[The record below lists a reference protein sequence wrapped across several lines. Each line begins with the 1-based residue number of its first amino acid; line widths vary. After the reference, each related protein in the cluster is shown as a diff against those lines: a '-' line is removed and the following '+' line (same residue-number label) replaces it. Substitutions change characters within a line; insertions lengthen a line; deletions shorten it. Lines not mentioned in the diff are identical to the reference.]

1 SLRIR
6 GRREP
11 DPDDGA
17 HDLRPPLAQ
26 VPRFLHSQP
35 LRVHRGLPHG
45 EPRLPDPELRLRD
58 RRSHSGDPLR
68 GPDPLLAERDLG
80 PRPQGHGLRPVR
92 RDRRQGLGGGGRRV
106 ALQRDVQ
113 QPARLS
119 ARPGSGDG
127 ADRQRDALPAH
138 PPVDCGQGAAGG
150 VARCCRVRLNA
161 RRRLAAARS
170 GNRRMLG
177 LSLVV
182 LMLVF
187 LFLGMPVAFALGVA
201 GAIGLYAYGGFDT
214 VSGILGTVPY
224 RSAAHYTLSTLPMFI
239 LMAQFVSVSGIVD
252 DVFTAAQRWL
262 QRLPG
267 GLAITTI
274 FAAAGMA
281 AMSGSS
287 TASAATLS
295 TMAVPQMVKHGYSP
309 RVATGVVTVAGT
321 LAIMIPPS
329 IAFVLYGIITET
341 SIGRLLI
348 AGIIPGILTAAVYC
362 IGIVLWSRLSPGSM
376 PASTARFTFR
386 QKVASLRNLWPFM
399 ILASIVIG
407 SMYGG
412 LATPTEAAA
421 FGAFGSLV
429 IPLAMGRMSFAS
441 FRTAVV
447 LTMKSTTMIFAI
459 IIGAMIFGYFLTITE
474 STQRLIDYIA
484 ALEVNR

>member
-1 SLRIR
+1 
-6 GRREP
+6 
-11 DPDDGA
+11 
-17 HDLRPPLAQ
+17 
-26 VPRFLHSQP
+26 
-35 LRVHRGLPHG
+35 
-45 EPRLPDPELRLRD
+45 
-58 RRSHSGDPLR
+58 
-68 GPDPLLAERDLG
+68 
-80 PRPQGHGLRPVR
+80 
-92 RDRRQGLGGGGRRV
+92 
-106 ALQRDVQ
+106 
-113 QPARLS
+113 
-119 ARPGSGDG
+119 
-127 ADRQRDALPAH
+127 
-138 PPVDCGQGAAGG
+138 
-150 VARCCRVRLNA
+150 
-161 RRRLAAARS
+161 
-170 GNRRMLG
+170 MLG

-362 IGIVLWSRLSPGSM
+362 IGIMLWSRISPGSM

-399 ILASIVIG
+399 IVASIVIG

-447 LTMKSTTMIFAI
+447 LTLKSTTMIFAI

-484 ALEVNR
+484 ALEVNRWVIMLAIVAMYLVLGCIMDQVAIILVTLPLVFPLVMSLGFDPIWFGVVCTKTAEIGMATPPVGMNAYVVSATTRVPLDEVFRGAGVLIALDFLALAILLAFPALSTWLPSTMMG

>member
-1 SLRIR
+1 
-6 GRREP
+6 
-11 DPDDGA
+11 
-17 HDLRPPLAQ
+17 
-26 VPRFLHSQP
+26 
-35 LRVHRGLPHG
+35 
-45 EPRLPDPELRLRD
+45 
-58 RRSHSGDPLR
+58 
-68 GPDPLLAERDLG
+68 
-80 PRPQGHGLRPVR
+80 
-92 RDRRQGLGGGGRRV
+92 
-106 ALQRDVQ
+106 
-113 QPARLS
+113 
-119 ARPGSGDG
+119 
-127 ADRQRDALPAH
+127 
-138 PPVDCGQGAAGG
+138 
-150 VARCCRVRLNA
+150 
-161 RRRLAAARS
+161 
-170 GNRRMLG
+170 MLG

-362 IGIVLWSRLSPGSM
+362 IGIMLWSRISPGSM

-399 ILASIVIG
+399 IVASIVIG

-484 ALEVNR
+484 ALEVNRWVIMLAIVAMYLVLGCIMDQVAIILVTLPLVFPLVMSLGFDPIWFGVVCTKTAEIGMATPPVGMNAYVVSATTRVPLDEVFRGAGVLIALDFLALAILLAFPALSTWLPSTMMG

>member
-1 SLRIR
+1 
-6 GRREP
+6 
-11 DPDDGA
+11 
-17 HDLRPPLAQ
+17 
-26 VPRFLHSQP
+26 
-35 LRVHRGLPHG
+35 
-45 EPRLPDPELRLRD
+45 
-58 RRSHSGDPLR
+58 
-68 GPDPLLAERDLG
+68 
-80 PRPQGHGLRPVR
+80 
-92 RDRRQGLGGGGRRV
+92 
-106 ALQRDVQ
+106 
-113 QPARLS
+113 
-119 ARPGSGDG
+119 
-127 ADRQRDALPAH
+127 
-138 PPVDCGQGAAGG
+138 
-150 VARCCRVRLNA
+150 
-161 RRRLAAARS
+161 
-170 GNRRMLG
+170 MLG

-348 AGIIPGILTAAVYC
+348 AGIIPGILTAAVY
-362 IGIVLWSRLSPGSM
+362 RL
-376 PASTARFTFR
+376 RR
-386 QKVASLRNLWPFM
+386 C
-399 ILASIVIG
+399 
-407 SMYGG
+407 
-412 LATPTEAAA
+412 ATCGP
-421 FGAFGSLV
+421 S
-429 IPLAMGRMSFAS
+429 
-441 FRTAVV
+441 
-447 LTMKSTTMIFAI
+447 
-459 IIGAMIFGYFLTITE
+459 
-474 STQRLIDYIA
+474 
-484 ALEVNR
+484 